1 MKLHN
6 FVILQGV
13 FFLLTLSAL
22 GQTTSNPAPPAPA
35 NPLEGLAKGIVVEEV
50 NSKDFKAD
58 KAGFQE
64 GDILLDWVR
73 DDTRGEIE
81 SPFDL
86 FQIEIEQASRG
97 AVRIEGLRGAE
108 KRVWIL
114 ESDVWG
120 VRVRPNLSQALLG
133 IYREGRELAKAGKL
147 TEAAKRWRVAAVE
160 AQKHPSVWLGSWL
173 LFHSADLFASA
184 PHWDEADGYY
194 REDLEQARESDP
206 AIRGQIF
213 QEWAKTYYYRNQ

>member
-1 MKLHN
+1 MICPCSSRRGCTSAETIRMKLHN
-6 FVILQGV
+6 FVILQGA

-22 GQTTSNPAPPAPA
+22 GQTTSNPDPPAPA

-50 NSKDFKAD
+50 NSKDFKAN

-81 SPFDL
+81 SPCDL

-108 KRVWIL
+108 K
-114 ESDVWG
+114 
-120 VRVRPNLSQALLG
+120 
-133 IYREGRELAKAGKL
+133 
-147 TEAAKRWRVAAVE
+147 
-160 AQKHPSVWLGSWL
+160 
-173 LFHSADLFASA
+173 
-184 PHWDEADGYY
+184 
-194 REDLEQARESDP
+194 
-206 AIRGQIF
+206 
-213 QEWAKTYYYRNQ
+213 